1 MADQNVCVWM
11 KLNRF
16 ELQTIFDEM
25 KIHYEENTHTLKLC
39 GFFFFGIWYGFE
51 KQSRLFCLC
60 RLKNKMAQMARTY
73 QTVWVG
79 CDLRFDVVRV
89 TSWGH
94 RVKKTIQNNTHTKK
108 KPQQIFMEQINS
120 ADVCTRMLF

>member
-25 KIHYEENTHTLKLC
+25 KIHCEENTHTLKLC
-39 GFFFFGIWYGFE
+39 GFFLGIWYGFE

-94 RVKKTIQNNTHTKK
+94 RVKKTKQNNTRKKK
-108 KPQQIFMEQINS
+108 KPSSFLWSKSIVLMS
-120 ADVCTRMLF
+120 VHVCYFE